1 MTMIVTETFNIF
13 NDGRRHN
20 PAPQS
25 FQLSALQQTL
35 RSSETKER
43 IRLKEAIG
51 FFGHRPRE
59 LSGKIDPGEME
70 VVQVDGKAVVLQI
83 EPVVRTLEV
92 DVDDAG
98 NVTHTQEF
106 LPTEMGS
113 KCYELYNAHHGGFSW
128 AMSGNNPGTGPAIA
142 RSFKG
147 FDYVRQPNFIPLHR
161 QQMLLSSVQGGDMLL
176 SSMSRIFGD
185 ASQQLLSSFSR
196 GDNQDAEAYSEMLL
210 SAMMQEQQLVR
221 SNLETMLDKLP
232 FFVTADQ
239 RQAMLSMKTP
249 DDVQVV
255 VQLLSSM
262 HKTDLSALPGEH
274 KAPVIKSGTQHAG
287 KPDELVELV
296 APRYSNFG
304 QRSSI

>member
-1 MTMIVTETFNIF
+1 MTMVVTETFNIF

-51 FFGHRPRE
+51 YFGHRPRE

-83 EPVVRTLEV
+83 EPVVRTIDV

-106 LPTEMGS
+106 LPTDMGR
-113 KCYELYNAHHGGFSW
+113 KCYELYKAGHGGFSW
-128 AMSGNNPGTGPAIA
+128 AMAGSNPGNGPAIA
-142 RSFKG
+142 RAFKG
-147 FDYVRQPNFIPLHR
+147 FDYVRQPNFIPLQR
-161 QQMLLSSVQGGDMLL
+161 QQMLLSSVGAPDSLL
-176 SSMSRIFGD
+176 SSLGAVFGD

-221 SNLETMLDKLP
+221 SNMETMLDKLP

-239 RQAMLSMKTP
+239 RHAMLNMKTAS
-249 DDVQVV
+249 DVETV

-274 KAPVIKSGTQHAG
+274 KAPVIKSGAHNG
-287 KPDELVELV
+287 KPDELLEHV
-296 APRYSNFG
+296 APRYNSFG
-304 QRSSI
+304 QRGRG